1 MILRQLT
8 TDPPRE
14 GGRRIPQSVS
24 AFAMVLAAACAGP
37 SSQATPKV
45 PVQSPGAPTRV
56 VASTAPSTSHAA
68 TPPPT
73 SPPAATRA
81 GRLIKLVGDAGV
93 LPAELERAERL
104 IESTISSLERFASPS
119 QAYAA
124 GYRSIGDTA
133 SVDEHY
139 VNWSYIDDGHILD
152 PARPES
158 IVYEYRNGTQTA
170 VAAMYSLPFGSSF
183 GDVPDVGGSLTQW
196 HVHSDLCL
204 TDNPQQ
210 KVILR
215 FTTPDGPCPP
225 GTSKASNTPM
235 LHVWI
240 VPNPCGPFA
249 ALEHGGQ
256 FPAGQ
261 MRHCDA
267 SNASVP

>member
-1 MILRQLT
+1 M
-8 TDPPRE
+8 
-14 GGRRIPQSVS
+14 RIPRSASV
-24 AFAMVLAAACAGP
+24 FAMVLVTACAGP
-37 SSQATPKV
+37 SSRATPKV
-45 PVQSPGAPTRV
+45 PVQSRNASTRV
-56 VASTAPSTSHAA
+56 VGRTAPSTSENA
-68 TPPPT
+68 PPPT
-73 SPPAATRA
+73 YPPTPNGA
-81 GRLIKLVGDAGV
+81 GRPIRLVGETGV
-93 LPAELERAERL
+93 TSAELERAERL
-104 IESTISSLERFASPS
+104 LESTIAGLERFESPS

-152 PARPES
+152 PMRPES
-158 IVYEYRNGTQTA
+158 IVYEHRNGRQTA

-240 VPNPCGPFA
+240 VPNRCGPFA

-261 MRHCDA
+261 MRHCDTR
-267 SNASVP
+267 NQSVP

>member
-1 MILRQLT
+1 MR
-8 TDPPRE
+8 
-14 GGRRIPQSVS
+14 
-24 AFAMVLAAACAGP
+24 P
-37 SSQATPKV
+37 SGVAPKGV
-45 PVQSPGAPTRV
+45 VRTAPSTGEPV
-56 VASTAPSTSHAA
+56 TAPSTSM
-68 TPPPT
+68 
-73 SPPAATRA
+73 PAASSSE
-81 GRLIKLVGDAGV
+81 RLIKLVGQPGV
-93 LPAELERAERL
+93 TPAQLDRAEKL
-104 IESTISSLERFASPS
+104 IGSTIANLARFESPS

-124 GYRSIGDTA
+124 GYRSIGDTI
-133 SVDEHY
+133 SVNEHY

-152 PARPES
+152 PTRPES
-158 IVYEYRNGTQTA
+158 IVYEHRDGRQQA
-170 VAAMYSLPFGSSF
+170 VAAMYALPFGTSF

-240 VPNPCGPFA
+240 VPNRCGPFA

-261 MRHCDA
+261 MRHCDS